1 MALLF
6 VPQESPVERKM
17 TNPTTPADDDTVRYP
32 ETVGDCDDHGDG
44 RQLAPEADEV
54 DPEEAGYGYGV

>member
-6 VPQESPVERKM
+6 FAAGTPLERKM
-17 TNPTTPADDDTVRYP
+17 TNPTTLSDDDTARYP
-32 ETVGDCDDHGDG
+32 ETVGDCDDHGDPH
-44 RQLAPEADEV
+44 QLAPEADEV

>member
-1 MALLF
+1 
-6 VPQESPVERKM
+6 M